1 VADIAQG
8 ELHLPLEAD
17 VVTGARTVSRRF
29 ASLSRRRLLLGAAA
43 GAGAAAVAGAGIHAA
58 LGAGKAG
65 QAPVPDVPLGAQP
78 AGLPVRQHAW
88 DAYLAADPEGNPVSP
103 KFGRLLFF
111 DVNGAPSPAYA
122 RLLEAALRTLE
133 RGYPWRPSGLLF
145 TAAWGPG
152 YFRDVLGVAA
162 PVPSATA
169 LSDFEQPL
177 IDDYHLCLH
186 LASDDESRLAA
197 IEAALTRGTPLPAAG
212 LPTAGLPT
220 AGLSAAGLSAAGA
233 AGQLDISRVLRWR
246 QSRTGFVG
254 TGLPAGHQ
262 DVNGIPAGQPVP
274 KGAPL
279 FMGFKSALRRNQASE
294 DDVTIPDGPFA
305 GGTTMHVSYLR
316 LRLGTW
322 YGQLSQR
329 ERVARMYAPQ
339 VTPEQVSE
347 FTTDAESD
355 PNLLGQAI
363 TGYGVIGHAQTCAR
377 ARRAGSPVILRRDF
391 DTTDGGLAGLHFVSL
406 QRTSA
411 DFVTTRTAM
420 NATGAGLQNPSITD
434 TVNNGI
440 NEFIFV
446 LRRGNYV
453 VPARS
458 QRSFP
463 LLPPEA

>member
-65 QAPVPDVPLGAQP
+65 QASVPDVPLGAQP

-88 DAYLAADPEGNPVSP
+88 DAYLAADPQGNPVSP
-103 KFGRLLFF
+103 KFDRLLFF

-133 RGYPWRPSGLLF
+133 RGYRWRPSGLLF
-145 TAAWGPG
+145 TAAWGPA

-162 PVPSATA
+162 PVPPATA

-197 IEAALTRGTPLPAAG
+197 IEAALTRGTPLPATG
-212 LPTAGLPT
+212 LPTT
-220 AGLSAAGLSAAGA
+220 GLSTTGAG
-233 AGQLDISRVLRWR
+233 GQLDISRVLRWR

-274 KGAPL
+274 KDSPL

-322 YGQLSQR
+322 YGQLSPR

-339 VTPEQVSE
+339 VTPEQVTE

-377 ARRAGSPVILRRDF
+377 ARRGGSPIILRRDF

-406 QRTSA
+406 QRTIA
-411 DFVTTRTAM
+411 DLVTTRTAM

-446 LRRGNYV
+446 LQRGNYV

-463 LLPPEA
+463 LLPPDA